1 MKLTYELWEVLNDI
15 TRTYDV
21 EFRLHYDNERKESII
36 TIGDKEGNKNYH
48 VSFTDTDLLTQHV
61 QVLAALNNI
70 KHKLAKVEA

>member
-21 EFRLHYDNERKESII
+21 EFKLHYDNERKESIV

-48 VSFTDTDLLTQHV
+48 VAFTDTDLLTQHV
-61 QVLAALNNI
+61 QVLAALNDI
-70 KHKLAKVEA
+70 KCKLEKTK